1 VRRGVRQGDRLSPL
15 LFILAIEIL
24 ATQIRQ
30 DNNIHGAMVK
40 NEKIK
45 LTLFADDMTCFLNDM
60 NSYLQL
66 CGLLEDFYKYSGLRI
81 NNDKTE
87 IFAIG
92 SFKLAQRDC
101 IHNVR
106 TSIKILVFFFLTTI
120 NRHGTKPIL
129 NQFSIAFTGPSIC
142 GSGEAFLYFE
152 RFK

>member
-1 VRRGVRQGDRLSPL
+1 MNNGFTTDLFQVRRGVRQGDPLSPL

-30 DNNIHGAMVK
+30 DDNIHGAMVK
-40 NEKIK
+40 DEEIK
-45 LTLFADDMTCFLNDM
+45 LTLFADDMTCLLNDM
-60 NSYLQL
+60 NLYLQL

-92 SFKLAQRDC
+92 SFKLAQRDF

-106 TSIKILVFFFLTTI
+106 TSIKILGFF
-120 NRHGTKPIL
+120 
-129 NQFSIAFTGPSIC
+129 
-142 GSGEAFLYFE
+142 
-152 RFK
+152 